1 MFIVKDFDNDD
12 LSNYKWTLL
21 LNLKIMKRENLF
33 LLLLL
38 FLVFVSACNTERIK
52 RTIDPEGYKKA
63 QGVKIEQVFRE
74 MDEIFKKTTE
84 EIDQEKKV
92 VFGGSAEKMEERLA
106 RGSAKADDLT
116 LEACLKIKN
125 IETKNTPIDF
135 QLAFNR
141 FADANYV
148 TTAYLV
154 SLPPRSSEDD
164 NKENQIKED
173 KDTKDMIEKT
183 EAEFRVVENVAS
195 NYGVVYKR
203 KLNY

>member
-1 MFIVKDFDNDD
+1 
-12 LSNYKWTLL
+12 
-21 LNLKIMKRENLF
+21 MKRENLF
-33 LLLLL
+33 LLLFL
-38 FLVFVSACNTERIK
+38 FLVFVSACNTERIQ
-52 RTIDPEGYKKA
+52 RTFDPDGYKKA

-74 MDEIFKKTTE
+74 MDEIYKKTSE

-183 EAEFRVVENVAS
+183 EAEFRVVENLAA